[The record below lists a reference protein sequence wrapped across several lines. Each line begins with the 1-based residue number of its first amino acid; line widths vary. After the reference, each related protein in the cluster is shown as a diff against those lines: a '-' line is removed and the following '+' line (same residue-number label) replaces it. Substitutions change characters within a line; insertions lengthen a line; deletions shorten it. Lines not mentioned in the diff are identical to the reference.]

1 MQDYFESKI
10 DYFEIGS
17 VTVTELS
24 ALSRV
29 TEGPIVCHE
38 EVAGPDIYSN

>member
-1 MQDYFESKI
+1 M
-10 DYFEIGS
+10 
-17 VTVTELS
+17 TVTELN

-38 EVAGPDIYSN
+38 EVAGPARALATKAGLATEAGGN